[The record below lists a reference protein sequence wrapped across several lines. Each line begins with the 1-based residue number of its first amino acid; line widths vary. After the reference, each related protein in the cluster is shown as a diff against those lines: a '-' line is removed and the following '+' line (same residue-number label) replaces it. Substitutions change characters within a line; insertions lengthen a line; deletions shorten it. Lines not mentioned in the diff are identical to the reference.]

1 MLCMRVKVNVLHE
14 DQELVGMRRGGVRR
28 MGLMCTTGSQAGLT
42 ILSLIRMQ
50 ILAAPIN
57 QEELRLAQLLE
68 AELI

>member
-1 MLCMRVKVNVLHE
+1 
-14 DQELVGMRRGGVRR
+14 MRRGGVRR